1 MNRGQVGGAGGTGED
16 PVVRALTHILEKA
29 ALVNYKQVYTQLEG
43 IHAPQVV
50 SYVDNFFSLSLSPSP
65 SLSVLPSLPPVEDED
80 NPLSMAK
87 MFDLVQYCIDFM
99 YELHDFY
106 WDDFNQVAQ
115 ESHMAH
121 VFTSH
126 INAFWAFFLV
136 DLREAMRI
144 EDDVIK
150 KLQLFHIVNQ
160 YFSSQR
166 ECSNYPHS

>member
-1 MNRGQVGGAGGTGED
+1 
-16 PVVRALTHILEKA
+16 
-29 ALVNYKQVYTQLEG
+29 
-43 IHAPQVV
+43 
-50 SYVDNFFSLSLSPSP
+50 
-65 SLSVLPSLPPVEDED
+65 
-80 NPLSMAK
+80 MAK

-126 INAFWAFFLV
+126 INAFWSFFLV
-136 DLREAMRI
+136 DLREAMLI

-166 ECSNYPHS
+166 ECSKFYYVPVTLIKPILRVYPLHKIT